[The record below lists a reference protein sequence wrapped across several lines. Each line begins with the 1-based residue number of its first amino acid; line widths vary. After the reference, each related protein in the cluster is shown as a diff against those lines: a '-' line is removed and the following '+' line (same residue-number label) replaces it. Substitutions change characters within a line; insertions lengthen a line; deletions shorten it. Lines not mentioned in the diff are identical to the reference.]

1 MLGVVVVIADATDV
15 TAVVK
20 GLCMTFP
27 KFPGFWSCDI
37 LTVFRKSFGCL
48 NDSML
53 NTKHEWGLHLPSSRS
68 VYKQGLEKEVTSG
81 KSIKIH
87 NLGAYMSGA
96 KM

>member
-1 MLGVVVVIADATDV
+1 MVVIADATDA

-53 NTKHEWGLHLPSSRS
+53 NTKHEWGLHLPGSRS
-68 VYKQGLEKEVTSG
+68 VYKQGFEKEVKSG

-96 KM
+96 KV